1 MGQLITYHFT
11 LNSPWSYLG
20 DRRLSEMA
28 VRHGA
33 TVVHKPTNFGLVFPE
48 TGGLPLPKRA
58 PARKAYRLQ
67 ELERWRTYLGIPLIK
82 NPYNFPSNERNGIG
96 MVIAAINYGLDVSD
110 LVNAIMTALWAE
122 DRNIGDEAT
131 LINIANAQGL
141 DGQGLLAAGR
151 DDAIEA
157 QWLQNSKD
165 ALTAGVFGAPTYALG
180 KQLFWGQDRLE
191 FLDRALDTSE

>member
-1 MGQLITYHFT
+1 
-11 LNSPWSYLG
+11 
-20 DRRLSEMA
+20 
-28 VRHGA
+28 
-33 TVVHKPTNFGLVFPE
+33 
-48 TGGLPLPKRA
+48 
-58 PARKAYRLQ
+58 
-67 ELERWRTYLGIPLIK
+67 
-82 NPYNFPSNERNGIG
+82 
-96 MVIAAINYGLDVSD
+96 MVIAAINDGLDVSD
-110 LVNAIMTALWAE
+110 LVNAIMAALWAE

-141 DGQGLLAAGR
+141 DGQRLLAAGR

>member
-1 MGQLITYHFT
+1 MSQLITYHFT

-20 DRRLSEMA
+20 DRRLSEIA

-33 TVVHKPTNFGLVFPE
+33 TVVHKPTNFSLVFPE

-58 PARKAYRLQ
+58 PARKAYRQQ

-82 NPYNFPSNERNGIG
+82 NPDNFPSNERNGIG
-96 MVIAAINYGLDVSD
+96 MVIAAINDGLDVSD

>member
-1 MGQLITYHFT
+1 MGQTITYHFT

-20 DRRLSEMA
+20 GRRLAEMA

-67 ELERWRTYLGIPLIK
+67 ELERWTTYLEIPLITQ
-82 NPYNFPSNERNGIG
+82 PDNFPSNERNGVG
-96 MVIAAINYGLDVSD
+96 MVIAAINEGPDVTD

-122 DRNIGDEAT
+122 DRNIGDEET
-131 LINIANAQGL
+131 LIGIAEAQGL
-141 DGQGLLAAGR
+141 DGEVLMKAGR
-151 DDAIEA
+151 EDNIEA
-157 QWLQNSKD
+157 QWLQNSED

-180 KQLFWGQDRLE
+180 EKLFWGQDRLE
-191 FLDRALDTSE
+191 FLDRALDAST

>member
-1 MGQLITYHFT
+1 MA
-11 LNSPWSYLG
+11 
-20 DRRLSEMA
+20 DLS
-28 VRHGA
+28 
-33 TVVHKPTNFGLVFPE
+33 
-48 TGGLPLPKRA
+48 
-58 PARKAYRLQ
+58 
-67 ELERWRTYLGIPLIK
+67 WDPLIK
-82 NPYNFPSNERNGIG
+82 NPDNFPSNERNGIG
-96 MVIAAINYGLDVSD
+96 MVIAAINDGLDVSD

-131 LINIANAQGL
+131 LINIADAQGL